1 MYLSIDIEKDNL
13 AWRRQITAALNSGQV
28 IVYPTDT
35 IYGLGCRADKKTA
48 IKRIYKIKRRE
59 AKKPLLV
66 LVSSLVM
73 VKRYCYL
80 SSWQEKELKKI
91 WSDWRPTS
99 VILQHR
105 GRLPQ
110 ELTGD
115 SDGLAVRLPKN
126 DFLRKMIKMLQVP
139 LVSTSFNIS
148 GEAVFDRIDNLSF
161 PKNSELDL
169 LIDGGLLQGRSSR
182 LLDLR
187 GPELK
192 ILRD

>member
-1 MYLSIDIEKDNL
+1 MYLSIDIKKNNL
-13 AWRRQITAALNSGQV
+13 AWRRQIAAALNSGQV

-48 IKRIYKIKRRE
+48 IKRIYEIKKRE

-66 LVSSLVM
+66 LVSSLAM
-73 VKRYCYL
+73 VKRYCHL
-80 SSWQEKELKKI
+80 SPRQEKELKKI
-91 WSDWRPTS
+91 WSDCRPTS
-99 VILQHR
+99 IILQHR
-105 GRLPQ
+105 GLLPQ

-161 PKNSELDL
+161 PKDSAPDL